1 MLLID
6 KIGLFFDTY
15 DFPNKPHKLKEG
27 ETIINQKLFV
37 ESHIAMVKGESSRE
51 LRQPYFDRLNQ
62 FYNQVKTSNI

>member
-6 KIGLFFDTY
+6 KIELFFDAY
-15 DFPNKPHKLKEG
+15 EFPDKPHKLKEG

-37 ESHIAMVKGESSRE
+37 ESHIAMVKGNSSRE
-51 LRQPYFDRLNQ
+51 VKQPYFDRLNQ